1 VVPFARTAAIFDA
14 DDSLLDGNAGTI
26 FTWYLYSEKI
36 MRPEMRARVPR
47 IIYEYARKRLT
58 EQDMVEVGSRCQQG
72 LRADE
77 IKAHA
82 HACFQKHLRKRITT
96 GAVRQV
102 RKHLL
107 SGHLVVLASGSPQYI
122 IDELAHHLR
131 VHVAVGTRTRVVDGR
146 ATDQIVPPVVFR
158 DGKRAAVERILAQ
171 YDIDPGRSFLYSDSI
186 ADLPLFEALGNPVV
200 VNPKAPFRA
209 VAEQRGWS
217 VVEWHERTKGQL
229 PPDTADEWGS
239 WDG

>member
-1 VVPFARTAAIFDA
+1 MVPFGRTAAIFDV

-26 FTWYLYSEKI
+26 FTWYLYSEKV
-36 MRPEMRARVPR
+36 MRPEMRSRIPR

-82 HACFQKHLRKRITT
+82 HACFERHLRKRITN
-96 GAVRQV
+96 GALRQI

-107 SGHLVVLASGSPQYI
+107 SGHFVLVASGSPQYI
-122 IDELAHHLR
+122 VDEIGSHLR
-131 VHVAVGTRTRVVDGR
+131 VHAAVGTRTRMVDGR

-158 DGKRAAVERILAQ
+158 EGKRAAVEALA
-171 YDIDPGRSFLYSDSI
+171 DRWDLDLTRSFLYSDSS
-186 ADLPLFEALGNPVV
+186 ADEPLFEAVGHPVV
-200 VNPKAPFRA
+200 VNPKTPFRA
-209 VAEQRGWS
+209 AAERRGWD
-217 VVEWHERTKGQL
+217 VVEWKDRHKPGTA
-229 PPDTADEWGS
+229 PDLADEWGS
-239 WDG
+239 WEG

>member
-1 VVPFARTAAIFDA
+1 MTPFGRTAAIFDV

-26 FTWYLYSEKI
+26 FTWYLYSEKA
-36 MRPEMRARVPR
+36 MRPDMRSRIPR

-77 IKAHA
+77 IRAHA
-82 HACFQKHLRKRITT
+82 HACFEKHLRKRITT
-96 GAVRQV
+96 GAVRQI

-122 IDELAHHLR
+122 VDELAHHLR
-131 VHVAVGTRTRVVDGR
+131 VHVAVGTRTRIVDGR

-158 DGKRAAVERILAQ
+158 DGKRAVIERIAAQ
-171 YDIDPGRSFLYSDSI
+171 YDLDLGRSFLYSDSV
-186 ADLPLFEALGNPVV
+186 ADTPLFELIGNPVV
-200 VNPKAPFRA
+200 INPKPPFRTI
-209 VAEQRGWS
+209 AERRGWD
-217 VVEWHERTKGQL
+217 VVEWAERTKGAL
-229 PPDTADEWGS
+229 PPDTAEEWGS
-239 WDG
+239 WGG